1 MHFFD
6 LTHASVNDPE
16 KAGRIEPALDD
27 RPSKRLKDEQ
37 DGARPHAAAMP
48 QPTVQ
53 PNQQKK
59 VRLESSGFAVHVK
72 KTF

>member
-27 RPSKRLKDEQ
+27 RPSKRLKAEH
-37 DGARPHAAAMP
+37 DGARPQAASVP
-48 QPTVQ
+48 QASTQ
-53 PNQQKK
+53 PNQQEK
-59 VRLESSGFAVHVK
+59 VHLVP
-72 KTF
+72 